1 MPVFV
6 AEREDGKLKDVSDNG
21 TDAGKWIYNYFQ
33 NDPVTGKNEKIIVS
47 VDVSFPYSDEVSA
60 AYAAYENYAGWG
72 NGLVVGMIISFVA
85 GILFLLVI
93 TLQSGLV
100 CRDRE
105 VHTMPADRI
114 PAEVMLAIC
123 GMALI
128 GMVRRYFLER
138 ISV

>member
-1 MPVFV
+1 MRSPL
-6 AEREDGKLKDVSDNG
+6 RTYLMKLCRLG
-21 TDAGKWIYNYFQ
+21 QWAG
-33 NDPVTGKNEKIIVS
+33 S
-47 VDVSFPYSDEVSA
+47 RH
-60 AYAAYENYAGWG
+60 AYQ
-72 NGLVVGMIISFVA
+72 SVA
-85 GILFLLVI
+85 GILFLLII

-128 GMVRRYFLER
+128 GMVGIAGLGLTGSGNPTDGFGLPL
-138 ISV
+138 